1 MTPRLLLALLL
12 LAVSLAL
19 GSRPALA
26 HAALIG
32 SEPRD
37 GAVVPHAPERLILH
51 FNEPVSPLIL
61 RLVDPRGQATELAA
75 FEMRG
80 QVVDIASPAGL
91 GNGTHILS
99 WRVVSADGHP
109 IGGSLVFSIGAAGAI
124 DRPAA
129 TPQSSITTRFGLW
142 FTRVLL
148 YVGLFAG
155 VGGAFFAAWVAGRSN
170 LRPGARHVVL
180 GAIACSLLA
189 AVLSVGFQGLDVLA
203 APVGALTD
211 GAVWFRGLRTTYGM
225 TAAVAL
231 VALAAGGLSLAVE
244 KDRPAQAL
252 AGTALIGVGIALA
265 ASGHAGTAE
274 PQWLTRTS
282 VFIHAT
288 GLAFWLGALVPLAT
302 MLRSADPR
310 SVVIMSRF
318 SAMILPVVIALLVAG
333 VILAIVQLGSFA
345 ALWTTPYGRIL
356 LFKHLAVGG
365 VLVLAAANR
374 LVFTPAL
381 KNGNE
386 QRRRRFAQ
394 FIAAEMVLVLLILGL
409 VAGWRFT
416 PPPRAITSAPIS
428 APAPVP
434 PEPASVHIHTDKG
447 MAEVTLD
454 PGRVGRTSAT
464 IALFDASGT
473 PLEPKEVRLLLSN
486 PSAGIEP
493 LERRATRVRE
503 ETWRVDDL
511 TLPVPGRW
519 QVRIDA
525 LVTDFDKLM
534 LEDEIAVRP

>member
-1 MTPRLLLALLL
+1 
-12 LAVSLAL
+12 
-19 GSRPALA
+19 
-26 HAALIG
+26 
-32 SEPRD
+32 
-37 GAVVPHAPERLILH
+37 
-51 FNEPVSPLIL
+51 
-61 RLVDPRGQATELAA
+61 
-75 FEMRG
+75 
-80 QVVDIASPAGL
+80 
-91 GNGTHILS
+91 
-99 WRVVSADGHP
+99 
-109 IGGSLVFSIGAAGAI
+109 
-124 DRPAA
+124 
-129 TPQSSITTRFGLW
+129 
-142 FTRVLL
+142 
-148 YVGLFAG
+148 
-155 VGGAFFAAWVAGRSN
+155 
-170 LRPGARHVVL
+170 
-180 GAIACSLLA
+180 
-189 AVLSVGFQGLDVLA
+189 
-203 APVGALTD
+203 
-211 GAVWFRGLRTTYGM
+211 
-225 TAAVAL
+225 
-231 VALAAGGLSLAVE
+231 VE

-288 GLAFWLGALVPLAT
+288 GLAFWLGALGPLAT
-302 MLRSADPR
+302 TLRNADPR
-310 SVVIMSRF
+310 GVVIMNRF
-318 SAMILPVVIALLVAG
+318 SAAILPVVIALLIAG
-333 VILAIVQLGSFA
+333 VILAIMQLGSFA

-434 PEPASVHIHTDKG
+434 PEPSSVHIHTDKG

-493 LERRATRVRE
+493 LERRATRVSG

-534 LEDEIAVRP
+534 LEDEIAIRP